1 MYNYAQDTGISLAEN
16 TAPQDRQP
24 QDPPQPQYGQI
35 DEFFDKLDKQ
45 LERRHENA
53 WRQDYLLW
61 LRTLLVY
68 TGNHLLMPRTFGFG
82 FDLVPINPD
91 DPIYI
96 QNILRFYSN
105 DVTNQWVGSD
115 PKIDIT
121 AITDDDDQKQRATKA
136 ARAANDHYNR
146 VHFTE
151 LFKQTIAKLAQFC
164 GNYHAD
170 VFYDPLAETGKA
182 KVPVVEEQEMP
193 GAASTTCG
201 DCGMASEGAS
211 EACPQC
217 GSMNVMAEEV
227 PPQKVASITG
237 HEWKKTGDIRCLSI
251 PAWQLRYERGDQ
263 AENSDWIRR
272 SRDIPIETLQFIF
285 PEKKITAQTPDDE
298 TMHPD
303 RVLRR
308 SVQSITRGSVYGQG
322 EGDDHYAEFVE
333 FWYEPPMY
341 RNCVLQQEE
350 MLADGRVL
358 PAGTKL
364 IDVFPTGIYR
374 ATIRGVKGS
383 LILRE
388 ESHKKRLVHSQ
399 FISIPG
405 RGIGDGIKDALEYQ
419 RQHNL
424 LTSIEFQAY
433 RKAGT
438 PTLVVNGG
446 MVKQSQ
452 LITKPGAV
460 VTIAAG
466 DIPEGRSVNDAFSV
480 IPATVP
486 NAQMINY
493 GARTEGGLQ
502 KALGS
507 LTNASNLP
515 NLVSQTATG
524 DRLADAKA
532 QQARSSE
539 LALLADFY
547 KKIATIRLELI
558 QKYFTDERLLHFVGK
573 NGEMEA
579 MAFKASDVQ
588 ADFVLWVRGAS
599 YMPNNP
605 VTKQANL
612 QAALEALTILKN
624 VGYDTPQTLRV
635 INEVFDV
642 EIAGESVQTY
652 ADWGRK
658 SITALEQAAPTLEEI
673 LPQLMAQSMV
683 ELDPM
688 TGQPVPVDPEQ
699 QIGQMIAAGINVD
712 AYELGAEHKIY
723 WLRDWLTGDEG
734 QEASPVVRLGVHNL
748 IDRLS
753 EGMAQE
759 QQRMQM
765 LQMAAMAPVMAA
777 QAAHEDEQADKD
789 MMRDESRPSKQSQV
803 REREAR
809 ERSANANTGGG
820 RMAKPAKPAGI
831 KPAAAAMA

>member
-1 MYNYAQDTGISLAEN
+1 MYNFSQDSGISLADNSRPVERDG
-16 TAPQDRQP
+16 TT
-24 QDPPQPQYGQI
+24 PPQPQYGQI
-35 DEFFDKLDKQ
+35 DQFFDKLDKQ

-68 TGNHLLMPRTFGFG
+68 TGNHLLMPRAYGFG

-96 QNILRFYSN
+96 QNVLRFYSN
-105 DVTNQWVGSD
+105 DVVNQWVGSD

-170 VFYDPLAETGKA
+170 VFYDPLADTGKA
-182 KVPVVEEQEMP
+182 KVPVVEEGEMP
-193 GAASTTCG
+193 GAAATMCG
-201 DCGMASEGAS
+201 DCGEAAEGVA
-211 EACPQC
+211 ETCPGC
-217 GSMNVMAEEV
+217 GSANVMVEEA
-227 PPQKVASITG
+227 PPTPIQTVTG
-237 HEWKKTGDIRCLSI
+237 HEWKPVGDIRCLPI

-263 AENSDWIRR
+263 PDNSDWIRR

-285 PEKKITAQTPDDE
+285 PDKKITAATPDDE

-303 RVLRR
+303 RVIRR

-341 RNCVLQQEE
+341 RNCVLQNEE
-350 MLADGRVL
+350 TLADGRVL

-364 IDVFPTGIYR
+364 IDVFPAGIYR

-383 LILRE
+383 LILRA
-388 ESHKKRLVHSQ
+388 ESHKKRLVHAQ
-399 FISIPG
+399 FMTIPG
-405 RGIGDGIKDALEYQ
+405 RGVGDGIKDALEYQ
-419 RQHNL
+419 RQYNL
-424 LTSIEFQAY
+424 LTSVEFQAY

-438 PTLVVNGG
+438 PTLIVNGG
-446 MVKQSQ
+446 MVRTSQ

-460 VTIAAG
+460 VTVAAG
-466 DIPEGRSVNDAFSV
+466 DIPENRTIRDAYDV

-493 GARTEGGLQ
+493 GARTEAGLQ
-502 KALGS
+502 KAVGS
-507 LTNASNLP
+507 LTLSSGLP
-515 NLVSQTATG
+515 GVDNDTATG
-524 DRLADAKA
+524 ARLGEAKA

-558 QKYFTDERLLHFVGK
+558 QQHFTDERILHFVGK

-579 MAFKASDVQ
+579 MAFKGSDVA
-588 ADFVLWVRGAS
+588 ADFVLWVRGSS
-599 YMPNNP
+599 YMPTNP
-605 VTKQANL
+605 LTKQANL
-612 QAALEALTILKN
+612 QAAIEAINALKMA
-624 VGYDTPQTLRV
+624 GYDTPQALRV
-635 INEVFDV
+635 INEIFDV
-642 EIAGESVQTY
+642 EIAGESTQTY

-658 SITALEQAAPTLEEI
+658 SITLLEQAAPLIEPM
-673 LPQLMAQSMV
+673 LPQLMAQPQV
-683 ELDPM
+683 AVDPM
-688 TGQPVPVDPEQ
+688 TGLPMPVDPKQ
-699 QIGQMIAAGINVD
+699 QIGEMAAAAIDVD
-712 AYELGAEHKIY
+712 PYELGAEHKIY
-723 WLRDWLTGDEG
+723 WLREWLTGDEG
-734 QEASPVVRLGVHNL
+734 QDASPIVRLGVHNL

-753 EGMAQE
+753 EGMMQE
-759 QQRMQM
+759 QQRMAM
-765 LQMAAMAPVMAA
+765 LQMGAMAPVMAA
-777 QAAHEDEQADKD
+777 QEAHADEQADKQ

-803 REREAR
+803 RERQAR
-809 ERSANANTGGG
+809 ERSADAQTRG
-820 RMAKPAKPAGI
+820 RLAKPAQPAGI
-831 KPAAAAMA
+831 KPAIATAA